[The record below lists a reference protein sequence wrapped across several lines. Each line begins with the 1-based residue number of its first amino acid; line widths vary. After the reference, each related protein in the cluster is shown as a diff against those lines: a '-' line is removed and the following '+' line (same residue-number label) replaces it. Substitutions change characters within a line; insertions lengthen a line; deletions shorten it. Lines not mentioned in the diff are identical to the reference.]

1 MIFILLLATLLTTV
15 CILLAGYYDP
25 AFFIFI
31 SALIFL
37 VPVFFKYQ
45 AKPERSIYTYLL
57 LWVTFPKYI
66 RFLPLIGTYDFPGY
80 SYFDVLQTIAIL
92 HIIVLLIIRGYGD
105 INRIPMPKRLKK
117 LAIYF
122 ILILVF
128 TTIAGMIKYF
138 SFVSETDM
146 GANGDL
152 LDVAFMPFTGI
163 IFFLGLF
170 AFIKEFKQVEKLLGI
185 FVFAGILL
193 LLEHYLMVR
202 LQFFSFLNQ
211 WAYASDDKRFNS
223 LLYGSYDI
231 KGVFC
236 VISTFAILYMAIKK
250 KKYLLLP
257 LAFLMIFPIYAT
269 FQRTPYLGYFLG
281 FITFIIIFMKEQT
294 RIVKLM
300 VFFIVLVSALFI
312 SVNWKGISKSMNN
325 FITDDGS
332 AREGDIND
340 AHSLDGRLGLWFRSA
355 DVFIYH
361 FPIGIGEGMF
371 EVYSEST
378 LTPNIINSL
387 VPSNSQSA
395 YEMSSGSNR
404 TKPHNVYIQFIVEY
418 NILGFIVLSLFIK
431 ELLKYLWG
439 NRLKNLN
446 SVDNLFKATIGGMI
460 VGLGVMNLF
469 DSTIRLYFIYGML
482 MFFVYFIS
490 KSGNT
495 TGEISQGGFK

>member
-1 MIFILLLATLLTTV
+1 M
-15 CILLAGYYDP
+15 LLAGYYDP

-31 SALIFL
+31 SALTFL
-37 VPVFFKYQ
+37 VPGFLKYQ

-57 LWVTFPKYI
+57 LWVTFPKHI
-66 RFLPLIGTYDFPGY
+66 RFLPVIGTYDFPGY
-80 SYFDVLQTIAIL
+80 SYFDVFQTIATL
-92 HIIVLLIIRGYGD
+92 HIVILLIQKGYGGAKS
-105 INRIPMPKRLKK
+105 IQMPKRLKE
-117 LAIYF
+117 LTVYF
-122 ILILVF
+122 FIILVL
-128 TTIAGMIKYF
+128 TTIAGSIKYF
-138 SFVSETDM
+138 FFVNERDM
-146 GANGDL
+146 VANGDL
-152 LDVAFMPFTGI
+152 LEFAFVPFTGI

-185 FVFAGILL
+185 FVLAGILL
-193 LLEHYLMVR
+193 LLEHYLLVR
-202 LQFFSFLNQ
+202 FQLFSFLNH
-211 WAYASDDKRFNS
+211 WAYASDGKRFNS
-223 LLYGSYDI
+223 LIYGSYDI

-236 VISTFAILYMAIKK
+236 VISTFAILYFAIKK

-257 LAFLMIFPIYAT
+257 LAFLMIFPIHAT

-312 SVNWKGISKSMNN
+312 SVNREGILKRTNN
-325 FITDDGS
+325 FITDDGL
-332 AREGDIND
+332 AREIDIND
-340 AHSLDGRLGLWFRSA
+340 PNSLDGRLGLWFRSA

-387 VPSNSQSA
+387 VPTNSQSA
-395 YEMSSGSNR
+395 YEMSSDSHR

-418 NILGFIVLSLFIK
+418 NILGFIVLFLFIK

-446 SVDNLFKATIGGMI
+446 SVDNLFRATIISMT

-482 MFFVYFIS
+482 MFSAYFIS

-495 TGEISQGGFK
+495 AGEIS